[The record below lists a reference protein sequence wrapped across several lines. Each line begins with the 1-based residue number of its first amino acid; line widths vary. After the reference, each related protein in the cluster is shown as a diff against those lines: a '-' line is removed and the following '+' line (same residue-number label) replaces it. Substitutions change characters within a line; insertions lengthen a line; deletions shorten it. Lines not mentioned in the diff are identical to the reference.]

1 MAPPP
6 VLSSDKYIQ
15 PIERIPRCST
25 ISTAPPI
32 QQQQQIESRQA
43 SEVGS
48 SRSLKTSGQTTV
60 VKVLPE
66 DKIRIEI
73 QTSKPSVSKS
83 TYFLE
88 KKPL

>member
-32 QQQQQIESRQA
+32 QQQQQQQIESRLA
-43 SEVGS
+43 PEVGS

-73 QTSKPSVSKS
+73 QTSKPSVSKIQ
-83 TYFLE
+83 YFFYL
-88 KKPL
+88 